1 MKMKLWREKSVGE
14 REKALQE
21 NVEKLRTLRFDIATR
36 TTKKH
41 REYRELKKDIARLKT
56 LETESSVEVS
66 TEA

>member
-1 MKMKLWREKSVGE
+1 MKLWREKSVGE
-14 REKALQE
+14 CEKALE
-21 NVEKLRTLRFDIATR
+21 ESLTKLRTLRFDIATR

-56 LETESSVEVS
+56 LATEESVTLS

>member
-1 MKMKLWREKSVGE
+1 MKLWREKSVGE
-14 REKALQE
+14 REKALE
-21 NVEKLRTLRFDIATR
+21 EYVTKLRTLRFDIATR

-56 LETESSVEVS
+56 LATEESVTLS

>member
-1 MKMKLWREKSVGE
+1 MKLWREKSVGE
-14 REKALQE
+14 REKALE
-21 NVEKLRTLRFDIATR
+21 ESLTKLRTLRFDIATR

-56 LETESSVEVS
+56 LTTEESVTLS

>member
-1 MKMKLWREKSVGE
+1 MKLWREKSVGE
-14 REKALQE
+14 REKSLQE

-56 LETESSVEVS
+56 LVTEESVNISS
-66 TEA
+66 EA

>member
-1 MKMKLWREKSVGE
+1 MKMKLWREKSGGE

-21 NVEKLRTLRFDIATR
+21 SVEKLRSLRFDIATR

-56 LETESSVEVS
+56 LS
-66 TEA
+66 TEESVNISSEA

>member
-1 MKMKLWREKSVGE
+1 MKLWREKSVGE
-14 REKALQE
+14 REKALE
-21 NVEKLRTLRFDIATR
+21 ESLTKLRTLRFDIATR

-56 LETESSVEVS
+56 LTTEESITLS

>member
-1 MKMKLWREKSVGE
+1 MKMKLWREKSAGE

-21 NVEKLRTLRFDIATR
+21 NIEKLRSLRFDIATR

-56 LETESSVEVS
+56 LTTEESVNISS
-66 TEA
+66 EA

>member
-14 REKALQE
+14 REKSLQE

-56 LETESSVEVS
+56 LVTEESVNISS
-66 TEA
+66 EA

>member
-14 REKALQE
+14 REKALE
-21 NVEKLRTLRFDIATR
+21 ESLTKLRTLRFDIATR

-56 LETESSVEVS
+56 LTTEESVTLS

>member
-1 MKMKLWREKSVGE
+1 MKMKLWREKSGGE

-21 NVEKLRTLRFDIATR
+21 SIEKLRSLRFDIATR

-56 LETESSVEVS
+56 LS
-66 TEA
+66 TEESVNISSEV

>member
-1 MKMKLWREKSVGE
+1 MKLWREKSVGE

-56 LETESSVEVS
+56 LLTEESVTLSS
-66 TEA
+66 EA